1 MFAVVVIGGKQY
13 PVIKGETFTV
23 DSQEGAVGDVL
34 TFDRVLLTEDEGKVT
49 VGKPVIKG
57 AKVTVKILSQ
67 EKGEKLHIRRY
78 KSKVRYRKSTGFR
91 SHLTKLEVASI
102 S

>member
-13 PVIKGETFTV
+13 PVAKGETLTV
-23 DSQEGAVGDVL
+23 DSQEGAVGDTL
-34 TFDRVLLTEDEGKVT
+34 TFDRVLLVEDEGKVII
-49 VGKPVIKG
+49 GKPVING
-57 AKVTVKILSQ
+57 AKVKAKILSQ

-91 SHLTKLEVASI
+91 AHLTKLEVESI
-102 S
+102 T